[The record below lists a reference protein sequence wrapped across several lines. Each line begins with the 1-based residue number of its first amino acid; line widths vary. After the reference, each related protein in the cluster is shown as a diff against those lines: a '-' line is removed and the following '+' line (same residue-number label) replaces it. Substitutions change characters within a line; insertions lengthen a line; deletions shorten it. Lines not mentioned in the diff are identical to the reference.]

1 MNRQIRLFYEFGPFK
16 LEATERVLLREDKPL
31 PLTPRGV
38 ELLLTLVENR
48 GRLMEKDELLDKVWG
63 DAFVEPANLTQTIS
77 VLRKLLED
85 DSQTPQYIQTVAR
98 RGYRFIAEV
107 NVVTIEERQVAVEE
121 QTQSTIIIDYKDEI
135 KKPALWRRMLA
146 SALLSHNRALIS
158 TAVAFGLGGLGLSTW
173 LILNLTPWPWT
184 SKSGNW
190 RITPLITER
199 GRNIDALAGARFS
212 PHGPLIA
219 FVSDG
224 NNIWVMQ
231 VNGTRP
237 IQATRGQWR
246 DFPPIWSANS
256 ERLAFISN
264 RGNQIGVWTV
274 PFLGGEV
281 ELLKVLGDPSLNPS
295 LNIRDSPPKL
305 TAWTRD
311 GRSIYYEWNRN
322 LFRLDLQSKEI
333 VKGVSFGDQVKT
345 PSQFSLSPDERWLAF
360 VDERGGQFDIWKM
373 ELAGGAPVQV
383 TNDADFD
390 LNPIWSPDG
399 QHLVYNS
406 VRDGRR
412 QIYRVSAAG
421 GAPEPLTTGDYE
433 GSISD
438 ISPDGAKI
446 LSHSLGGESD
456 LFAVNI
462 ESGGERQLTGDLGVE
477 FWPNVSPNG
486 SAIVYQAIFGERF
499 EWDPRR
505 GALFIRNL
513 IDGTQSRRI
522 VADGFSAQWSP
533 NSEQIAF
540 LRWPAPD
547 RKSHSL
553 WLTPSAGG
561 AEKRLVGEGV
571 NYAGQTKFPTYNRL
585 QVADYSWSPDSAQ
598 IAYCAKNDGMANI
611 WSITVESGRAIRISS
626 NADIGQ
632 RLYCPLWSPRG
643 EQLAF
648 ISESPPQP
656 TPGKQVW
663 GLWVYRQGKLE
674 MVYRTESI
682 LRLLGWTA
690 DDELIVALD
699 ANKDLNRRLPTEV
712 QIVTVSAKGTRPRFI
727 QRVPS
732 VYLANVHLSP
742 DRRNLSFVTAQDGRE
757 SIQILPMSGGP
768 MRQVT
773 INVDENL
780 RYSSLTWAPDGKTIY
795 FSKQS
800 KWNLLTLIENLN

>member
-1 MNRQIRLFYEFGPFK
+1 MNRQTRLFYEFGPFK
-16 LEATERVLLREDKPL
+16 LDATERVLLREDKPL

-48 GRLMEKDELLDKVWG
+48 GRLLGKDELLDKVWA

-77 VLRKLLED
+77 MLRKLLED

-98 RGYRFIAEV
+98 RGYRFIAEA

-135 KKPALWRRMLA
+135 KKPALWRRLA
-146 SALLSHNRALIS
+146 SALLSHNRAAVS
-158 TAVAFGLGGLGLSTW
+158 TAVAVGLGGFGLSSW
-173 LILNLTPWPWT
+173 LILNSMPWPWT
-184 SKSGNW
+184 SKSVNW
-190 RITPLITER
+190 RITPLIAER

-212 PHGPLIA
+212 PDGRLIA

-224 NNIWVMQ
+224 HNIWVMQ
-231 VNGTRP
+231 VNGAQP
-237 IQATRGQWR
+237 IPVTRGQWR
-246 DFPPIWSANS
+246 DRSPIWSKNS
-256 ERLAFISN
+256 ERLAFVSN
-264 RGNQIGVWTV
+264 RGNQIGIWTV

-281 ELLKVLGDPSLNPS
+281 ELLKVLGDPSLDIS
-295 LNIRDSPPKL
+295 GGPPQL
-305 TAWTRD
+305 MAWTRD

-333 VKGVSFGDQVKT
+333 VKGVSFGDQVQT
-345 PSQFSLSPDERWLAF
+345 PCQFSLSQDERWLAF
-360 VDERGGQFDIWKM
+360 VDQRGGHFDIWKM
-373 ELAGGAPVQV
+373 ELAGGDPAQV
-383 TNDADFD
+383 TNDEAVD

-399 QHLVYNS
+399 QNLVYNTL
-406 VRDGRR
+406 RDGRR

-421 GAPEPLTTGDYE
+421 GTPEPLTTGDYD
-433 GSISD
+433 GFISD

-446 LSHSLGGESD
+446 LSHNQRDESD

-462 ESGGERQLTGDLGVE
+462 ESGVERQLTGDLGVE
-477 FWPNVSPNG
+477 FWPNVSPDG
-486 SAIVYQAIFGERF
+486 SAIVYQAILGERF
-499 EWDPRR
+499 AWDPRH

-522 VADGFSAQWSP
+522 AAEGFSAQWSP

-547 RKSHSL
+547 GKSHSL

-561 AEKRLVGEGV
+561 EEKRLVGEGV
-571 NYAGQTKFPTYNRL
+571 IYAGQTKFPTYNRL

-611 WSITVESGRAIRISS
+611 WSVTVDGGRATRISS
-626 NADIGQ
+626 NADKGQ
-632 RLYCPLWSPRG
+632 RLHCPLWSPRG

-648 ISESPPQP
+648 VSESSPQL
-656 TPGKQVW
+656 TPRKQVW

-674 MVYRTESI
+674 TVYRTESI
-682 LRLLGWTA
+682 FRLLGWNA
-690 DDELIVALD
+690 DDELIAALA
-699 ANKDLNRRLPTEV
+699 ANKDLNRTLPTEV
-712 QIVTVSAKGTRPRFI
+712 QIVTVPSNETRPRFI
-727 QRVPS
+727 QSIPS
-732 VYLANVHLSP
+732 VYLASVHLSP
-742 DRRNLSFVTAQDGRE
+742 DRRNLSFVMAQGGRE
-757 SIQILPMSGGP
+757 NIQIFPMSDGP

-773 INVDENL
+773 GNVDENL
-780 RYSSLTWAPDGKTIY
+780 RYSSLAWSPDGKTIH